1 MNNRLVESENREFL
15 YALYSRI
22 FLLEADT
29 DLLKTVAKKDI
40 KEFFPNLQD
49 WEPYKKL
56 SSQELI
62 DQYLNIDFT
71 DLSLIHLTP
80 YESFYIR
87 EDAQIESGGDNPV
100 YKFYEEF
107 DFVVEKDKARV
118 VSPDH
123 IAIEME
129 FMYMLI
135 TAEKKALRN
144 SDEKSAQ
151 EFRNIQISFLE
162 QHILRFAPLYLI
174 NVKNEAQTP
183 FYHDAAETTLEFL
196 LSDYQYLKNS

>member
-29 DLLKTVAKKDI
+29 DLLKTIAKKDI
-40 KEFFPNLQD
+40 KEFFPNLQE

-62 DQYLNIDFT
+62 DNHLNIDFT

-107 DFVVEKDKARV
+107 NFVVEKDKARV

-135 TAEKKALRN
+135 EAERKALKN
-144 SDEKSAQ
+144 SDKKSAQ
-151 EFRNIQISFLE
+151 EFRDIQIVFLE
-162 QHILRFAPLYLI
+162 QHLLKFAPLYLI